1 MDQLSLPVFD
11 IKIKQEAGATMV
23 FDQIRKKYVVL
34 TPEEWVRQHC
44 IHYLVEEK
52 YFPAGRMLLE
62 REIRVNSLSRRV
74 DLAVCD
80 ADGRILLLVEC
91 KAPEVPLNQEVF
103 DQVARYNLPSRAAC
117 LMLTNGVQHIYCQID
132 YDTGKYLFLKE
143 LPDYNQL
150 QQMR

>member
-1 MDQLSLPVFD
+1 MVPLNFPGIALRIKNRENKTLVFD
-11 IKIKQEAGATMV
+11 I
-23 FDQIRKKYVVL
+23 IRKKYVQL
-34 TPEEWVRQHC
+34 LPEEWVRQHC

-52 YFPAGRMLLE
+52 NFPAGRMLVE